1 MKYDIYRRQ
10 KHSLHYHQIKLINVK
25 YPDRSTIVEQ
35 AKFTYYPLRKAFE
48 NKQNRVKSKEKNK
61 QKSLKLGKKEFETLI
76 FLQFSEKHLPSI
88 KDLIS
93 KKKEQ

>member
-35 AKFTYYPLRKAFE
+35 AKFTYYPRRKAFE
-48 NKQNRVKSKEKNK
+48 KQAK
-61 QKSLKLGKKEFETLI
+61 
-76 FLQFSEKHLPSI
+76 PS
-88 KDLIS
+88 
-93 KKKEQ
+93 